1 MKRAA
6 SLFVPLLFANLLAWL
21 WAFAAFGGDGV
32 LMGTAFLAYCLGLR
46 HAVDAD
52 HITAIDN
59 VTRKLMNE
67 GQRPLTTGLYF
78 SLGHASV
85 VWLASLGIVLG
96 IGLGAASLA
105 RHITL
110 ISAFGGALGTWVSAL
125 FLFGIAGANLLVLKG
140 VMAAVRR
147 HKSGET
153 PDEDALAC
161 LLGRRGFYSRLFAP
175 VFRLTAKSRHMYA
188 VGFLFGLGFD
198 TATEIGVLA
207 ISAAASAHGLPLL
220 SILVFPALFTAGM
233 ALIDTLDS
241 ALMVGAYGWAFVD
254 PGRKLYYN
262 LTVTFFS
269 VVVALLVGGIEVVGF
284 LGARLHPGGLVRAL
298 IEAANVRLGM
308 LGFAVIAMFALTWL
322 VAVLSARLRQAR
334 R

>member
-6 SLFVPLLFANLLAWL
+6 TLFVPLLLANLAAWAWAALA
-21 WAFAAFGGDGV
+21 FHGDAV
-32 LMGTAFLAYCLGLR
+32 LMGTSALAYSLGLR
-46 HAVDAD
+46 HAIDAD

-67 GQRPLTTGLYF
+67 GQRPLATGLWF

-85 VWLASLGIVLG
+85 VWLASLGI
-96 IGLGAASLA
+96 GLGAASLA
-105 RHITL
+105 PHLAL
-110 ISAFGGALGTWVSAL
+110 IDEIGGAIGTWVSAL
-125 FLFGIAGANLLVLKG
+125 FLFGIAGANLLVLRG
-140 VMAAVRR
+140 VLRAVKRHRR
-147 HKSGET
+147 GEAT
-153 PDEDALAC
+153 DEDALAG
-161 LLGRRGFYSRLFAP
+161 LLGGRGFYSRLFAP
-175 VFRLTAKSRHMYA
+175 LFRLTARSRQMYPI
-188 VGFLFGLGFD
+188 GFLFGLGFD

-233 ALIDTLDS
+233 ALVDTADS

-269 VVVALLVGGIEVVGF
+269 VVVAVAVGGIELLGF
-284 LGARLHPGGLVRAL
+284 AGQHGHLGGLARAL
-298 IEAANVRLGM
+298 IAALNARLGL
-308 LGFAVIAMFALTWL
+308 LGSAVIALFALTWMVSAL
-322 VAVLSARLRQAR
+322 AARLRQAR
-334 R
+334 Q